1 MPSRS
6 ALKTAALAGLPSGK
20 LFATCLIKEFYRH
33 IQMAKTLKAET
44 YFYRPYH
51 SWEKGLNE
59 NTNGLIRQYSPNKP
73 FSETSA
79 IGRYVGFKMS

>member
-1 MPSRS
+1 
-6 ALKTAALAGLPSGK
+6 
-20 LFATCLIKEFYRH
+20 
-33 IQMAKTLKAET
+33 MAKTLKAET